1 MSLPPFDYLAP
12 ETADEVVET
21 LSQYGDDA
29 LLMAGGLTVMIL
41 LQERLVRPRVVV
53 SLENVPGLHSID
65 VNGAARVGAMATHA
79 DVVGCAALSEF
90 APLLGRACG
99 RVGSPAIRNMGTVG
113 GSVSQADGASDV
125 APALLALD
133 AGALAVGPDGT
144 RDIPLDAFFE
154 AIFTTAL
161 DEREFLTAVQI
172 PKPAMG
178 TRTNFVKYTCTSA
191 EAFAAVT
198 VALSVLPGPDGVC
211 EKVRIGLGSVAP
223 IPMRAKAAEALL
235 CGNVASPELIAE
247 VAEAAAAA
255 TDPSSDGQG
264 SAEYKRDMTKV
275 WVRRLLEETLSQKA
289 GIF

>member
-1 MSLPPFDYLAP
+1 MSLPAFDYSAP
-12 ETADEVVET
+12 ESADGVIET

-53 SLENVPGLHSID
+53 SLEKIPGLQSIEI
-65 VNGAARVGAMATHA
+65 NGAARVGAMATHT
-79 DVVGCAALSEF
+79 DVVGSAALGAF

-133 AGALAVGPDGT
+133 AEALAVGPDGT
-144 RDIPLDAFFE
+144 RSIPLEHFFE
-154 AIFTTAL
+154 GLFTTAL
-161 DEREFLTAVQI
+161 GEREFLTALQI

-198 VALSVLPGPDGVC
+198 VALSVVTGPSGVC

-223 IPMRAKAAEALL
+223 IPIRAKAAEELL
-235 CGNVASPELIAE
+235 CANKASPELIAE
-247 VAEAAAAA
+247 AAEAAAAA

-264 SAEYKRDMTKV
+264 SADYKRDMTRV
-275 WVRRLLEETLSQKA
+275 WVRRLLEETLSQ
-289 GIF
+289 

>member
-1 MSLPPFDYLAP
+1 MSLPPFDYSAP
-12 ETADEVVET
+12 ESAEGVIEA

-53 SLENVPGLHSID
+53 SLEKIPGLQSID
-65 VNGAARVGAMATHA
+65 INGAARVGAMATHS
-79 DVVGCAALSEF
+79 DVVSSAALGAF

-133 AGALAVGPDGT
+133 AEALAVGPEGT
-144 RDIPLDAFFE
+144 RSIPLEHFFE
-154 AIFTTAL
+154 ALFTSAL
-161 DEREFLTAVQI
+161 GEREFLTALQI
-172 PKPAMG
+172 PKPVTG

-198 VALSVLPGPDGVC
+198 VALSVVTGPDGVC

-223 IPMRAKAAEALL
+223 VPIRAKAAEELL
-235 CGNVASPELIAE
+235 CGNRPSPELIAE
-247 VAEAAAAA
+247 AAEAAAAA

-264 SAEYKRDMTKV
+264 SADYKRDMTRV
-275 WVRRLLEETLSQKA
+275 WVRRLLEETLAQ
-289 GIF
+289 

>member
-1 MSLPPFDYLAP
+1 MSLPPFDYSAP
-12 ETADEVVET
+12 ESADGVIEA

-41 LQERLVRPRVVV
+41 LQERLVRPRVLV
-53 SLENVPGLHSID
+53 SLEKIPGLQSIEI
-65 VNGAARVGAMATHA
+65 NGAARVGAMATHT
-79 DVVGCAALSEF
+79 DVVGSAALGAF

-133 AGALAVGPDGT
+133 AEALAVGPDGT
-144 RDIPLDAFFE
+144 RSIPLAHFFE
-154 AIFTTAL
+154 GLFTTAL
-161 DEREFLTAVQI
+161 GEREFLTALQI

-178 TRTNFVKYTCTSA
+178 TRTNFVKYTCTSV

-198 VALSVLPGPDGVC
+198 VALSVVTGPSGVC

-223 IPMRAKAAEALL
+223 IPIRAKAAEELL
-235 CGNVASPELIAE
+235 CANKASPELIAE
-247 VAEAAAAA
+247 AAEAAAAA

-264 SAEYKRDMTKV
+264 SADYKRDMTRV
-275 WVRRLLEETLSQKA
+275 WVRRLLEETLSQ
-289 GIF
+289 